1 MLIFAK
7 KNMLR
12 LVALLISIVLQ
23 LIAAIFALRLMRVTK
38 YRASWVLI
46 SLGFLLMAIK
56 RAIKLIQFLQDDFS
70 FYLTMFDDWLGV
82 IISFLF
88 TAGVFLIGEIFYAL
102 KKADLDRNRSEKRLL
117 NAIIQT
123 EEKERKRFAKDL
135 HDGLGPLLST
145 VKMSI
150 SALLNI
156 HKTTESKNILD
167 NTNLVINEAITSIKE
182 ISNNLSPHVLTNFGL
197 VSALKNF
204 THKINQAKTVHIE
217 LLSNMENERF
227 NANAEIILYRATCEL
242 INNTLKHA
250 KAENISIN
258 ISKHLRTLTIQ
269 YIDNGLGFDTEKTEN
284 VQTGGMGFQ
293 NISSRIKSINGI
305 FIINSAPGE
314 GTNAFIKVR
323 LNK

>member
-1 MLIFAK
+1 MV
-7 KNMLR
+7 R

-70 FYLTMFDDWLGV
+70 FYLTMADEWLAV

-88 TAGVFLIGEIFYAL
+88 TAGVFLIGEIFYSL
-102 KKADLDRNRSEKRLL
+102 RKANIDRTRAEKRLI
-117 NAIIQT
+117 NTIIQT

-150 SALLNI
+150 SALLNSNT
-156 HKTTESKNILD
+156 KKNNQAILE
-167 NTNLVINEAITSIKE
+167 NTNMVINEAITSIKE

-204 THKINQAKTVHIE
+204 THKINDAKTVKIE

-227 NANAEIILYRATCEL
+227 NADAEVILYRATCEL

-250 KAENISIN
+250 KANNISIN

-269 YIDNGLGFDTEKTEN
+269 YHDDGIGFDTEKE
-284 VQTGGMGFQ
+284 VDSQTGGMGLQ
-293 NISSRIKSINGI
+293 NILSRIKSINGI
-305 FIINSAPGE
+305 FIITSVPDE
-314 GTNAFIKVR
+314 GANAFIKVR
-323 LNK
+323 IK

>member
-1 MLIFAK
+1 
-7 KNMLR
+7 MLR
-12 LVALLISIVLQ
+12 LVTLLISIVLQ

-46 SLGFLLMAIK
+46 SLGFLLLAIK
-56 RAIKLIQFLQDDFS
+56 QTIKLIQFLQDDFS
-70 FYLTMFDDWLGV
+70 FYLTMADDWLAV
-82 IISFLF
+82 IISFFF
-88 TAGVFLIGEIFYAL
+88 TAGVFLIGEIFYSL
-102 KKADLDRNRSEKRLL
+102 KKADIDRNRSEKRLL

-150 SALLNI
+150 SALFNSMT
-156 HKTTESKNILD
+156 KPENKNILE
-167 NTNLVINEAITSIKE
+167 NTNIVINEAISSIKE

-204 THKINQAKTVHIE
+204 THKINDAKALHIE
-217 LLSNMENERF
+217 LLSNMENDRF
-227 NANAEIILYRATCEL
+227 NANSEIILYRATCEL

-250 KAENISIN
+250 NAQNISIN

-269 YIDNGLGFDTEKTEN
+269 YIDDGVGFNTEKIE
-284 VQTGGMGFQ
+284 QMQKGGMGFQ
-293 NISSRIKSINGI
+293 NISSRIKSINGV
-305 FIINSAPGE
+305 FIINSTPGE
-314 GTNAFIKVR
+314 GINALIKVK
-323 LNK
+323 LAI